1 MKIEEDASAAAATSN
16 PRLQIQLLRP
26 QATPPAYQSAGA
38 AGLDLSACPPDDAAI
53 EIPPGEVRLVPCG
66 FAMCIP
72 EGFEGQVRPRSG
84 LASRHRITL
93 PNTPGTIDSDY
104 RGEVMVPLIN
114 LSPTP
119 FVVDPGMRIAQ
130 LIIAPVSRAHIEVCD
145 TLDATQRG
153 AGGFGSTGFRTSAK
167 S

>member
-1 MKIEEDASAAAATSN
+1 MPE
-16 PRLQIQLLRP
+16 
-26 QATPPAYQSAGA
+26 YHSAGA
-38 AGLDLSACPPDDAAI
+38 AGLDLSACPPDGASV
-53 EIPPGEVRLVPCG
+53 EIPPGEVRLIPCG
-66 FAMCIP
+66 FAMGIP

-119 FVVDPGMRIAQ
+119 FVVEPGMRIAQ
-130 LIIAPVSRAHIEVCD
+130 LVIAPVARVVVQVCA
-145 TLDATQRG
+145 TLDETGRG
-153 AGGFGSTGFRTSAK
+153 AGGFGSTGFGTASTR
-167 S
+167 